1 MRNRY
6 PTRILVVIVLS
17 LKVLEYQVDPN
28 IVFVSGSDLNLD
40 LVTLL
45 VSAQTVIKSHNVTK
59 WNDFMFCVEKMV
71 FAN

>member
-1 MRNRY
+1 MINRY

-17 LKVLEYQVDPN
+17 LKALEYQVDPN
-28 IVFVSGSDLNLD
+28 LLFVRCSSLNLD

-59 WNDFMFCVEKMV
+59 WNDFMYGIEKMV